1 MSIFSVSFIILV
13 IIIYNLYKIK
23 KKEYSKLLDF
33 KEGYINKNSLDIN
46 FIDNNFY
53 IKPDKLITKN
63 FVFSKTKYLY
73 GNYNFSL
80 ENKFGYELSRIYD
93 IENMN
98 SNLSKNIDLLQEYSD
113 NYDGKQE
120 NNNVYMCLESNYY
133 KKILYVCPAEP
144 VVYQVGS

>member
-23 KKEYSKLLDF
+23 KKEYSKLLDL
-33 KEGYINKNSLDIN
+33 KEGYVNKNSLDIN

-53 IKPDKLITKN
+53 IRPEKLITKN
-63 FVFSKTKYLY
+63 FVSSKTKYLY

-93 IENMN
+93 IENIN
-98 SNLSKNIDLLQEYSD
+98 SNLSKNIDLLKEYSN

-120 NNNVYMCLESNYY
+120 NNN
-133 KKILYVCPAEP
+133 IW
-144 VVYQVGS
+144 